1 MVKRWRD
8 NDVVHLDLRGLAP
21 PEPMIKVLSE
31 IDGGAD
37 YPIIV
42 HLERDPIFLYQELEE
57 RGWSG
62 RLMNEEQ
69 NNASGEAVVMIEL
82 KPDVTR

>member
-1 MVKRWRD
+1 MKRWRE
-8 NDVVHLDLRGLAP
+8 NDGVHLDLRGLAP

-37 YPIIV
+37 YPIILY
-42 HLERDPIFLYQELEE
+42 LERDPIFLYQELEV
-57 RGWSG
+57 RGWSS

-69 NNASGEAVVMIEL
+69 NNPSGETVFMIEL